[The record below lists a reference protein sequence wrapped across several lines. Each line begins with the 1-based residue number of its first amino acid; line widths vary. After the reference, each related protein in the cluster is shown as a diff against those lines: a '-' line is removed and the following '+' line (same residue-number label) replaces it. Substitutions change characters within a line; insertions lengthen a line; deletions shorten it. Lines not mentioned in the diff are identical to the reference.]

1 MDIQKIPAGI
11 NFPDDINVIIEVAVG
26 SEPIKYEIDKN
37 SGALFVDRYL
47 FTPMTYPCNYRFVPH
62 TLPDDGDP
70 IDVLV
75 ATTRP
80 IIPGAVINCRPIGVL
95 LMTDEAGQD
104 EKIIAVPTTKL
115 SERYK
120 NVLSYTDLPE
130 ITLKQIEHFFE
141 HYKDLEPNKWVK
153 IDSWKDA
160 KEAKALLNKTF

>member
-47 FTPMTYPCNYRFVPH
+47 FTPMTYPCNYGFVPH
-62 TLPDDGDP
+62 TLSDDGDP

-120 NVLSYTDLPE
+120 NVSSYTDLPE

>member
-1 MDIQKIPAGI
+1 M
-11 NFPDDINVIIEVAVG
+11 
-26 SEPIKYEIDKN
+26 S
-37 SGALFVDRYL
+37 
-47 FTPMTYPCNYRFVPH
+47 
-62 TLPDDGDP
+62 DDGDP

-120 NVLSYTDLPE
+120 NVLSYTDLPK